1 MTERELKRALGQV
14 RLSEAGRQHILNDAR
29 ERLNRKENITMKQ
42 KKKAGLRRHCGSL
55 CPDHRGGS
63 RRERRD
69 LVQPFLQPA

>member
-42 KKKAGLRRHCGSL
+42 KKKQIEHHHHETS
-55 CPDHRGGS
+55 S
-63 RRERRD
+63 
-69 LVQPFLQPA
+69 